1 MGDGGPKSIDQRAV
15 VDPSFLT
22 LVRFGLRPADDPAI
36 TNSLEVVD
44 ENLKV
49 DTPNGPFWRRF
60 SHDGYGETRTGGE
73 WEITDPGTGTTL
85 GRGWP
90 ILTGE
95 RGEYAVSAGQDATPY
110 LAAMA
115 AAANDSGMISEQVWD
130 GRPPTGESCCPA
142 GEGTRA
148 ATPLTWSHGNLIR
161 LAWTIQRGEPVD
173 QQDLV
178 AGRYQH

>member
-95 RGEYAVSAGQDATPY
+95 RGEYAVSAGQDAAPY

-115 AAANDSGMISEQVWD
+115 AAANDSGHD
-130 GRPPTGESCCPA
+130 LRAGLGRP
-142 GEGTRA
+142 A
-148 ATPLTWSHGNLIR
+148 AHRRVVLPGR
-161 LAWTIQRGEPVD
+161 RGHPRRD
-173 QQDLV
+173 TADLV
-178 AGRYQH
+178 ARAT

>member
-1 MGDGGPKSIDQRAV
+1 MGDGGPTGIDQRAV
-15 VDPSFLT
+15 VDPSFST

-44 ENLKV
+44 ENLRV

-95 RGEYAVSAGQDATPY
+95 RGDWACWRARTRRRTWPRWRPRPTKAG
-110 LAAMA
+110 L
-115 AAANDSGMISEQVWD
+115 ISEQVWD

-142 GEGTRA
+142 GEGGRRH
-148 ATPLTWSHGNLIR
+148 PLTWSHGNLIR

-173 QQDLV
+173 RREPV